1 MTEFV
6 VNPDNANKYV
16 DKQTGAET
24 LAFRPNGFSIGTA
37 KNIQHLDLHGLTT
50 LKGDIN
56 LKDCTRLVDINTE
69 QTKVS
74 TVEFPETM
82 SLETVKLSDTITGV
96 SLPNQ
101 GNLQTL
107 TAEGYA
113 DIKTLEFGK
122 NTPDDAIVPFVTLC
136 ASSATQ
142 DMDIEL
148 DNVEW
153 DVSFVMSVLL
163 WMIKKTFKGTGH
175 VTVSSQLTPAS
186 VQNVSD
192 ILGVECFYDDAPFY
206 VKTSGGNFLT
216 GPQNVISGGTAD
228 YQMIVIP
235 RSDYTPTY
243 SLQDYES
250 TTKTDGDTIY
260 NKGVAHIN
268 GRTGHLTTDES
279 INDVAVKVQGYYSK
293 DGHNDMEPIRR
304 RYAPSK
310 VQRLSPRLENTPTK
324 LSSCLWSILVR
335 LMSCGTS

>member
-1 MTEFV
+1 MEVTAHQTIYPTGNVSGAAGATIDPHVRVRAGQKYTLSLGTNTFEKDTYFYVYLRNYYRSFGNLANISLATDFILNGTRLTEFV

-69 QTKVS
+69 QTEVS

-101 GNLQTL
+101 GNLQTF

-122 NTPDDAIVPFVTLC
+122 NTPDDAVVPFVSLC

-142 DMDIEL
+142 DMDIE
-148 DNVEW
+148 
-153 DVSFVMSVLL
+153 
-163 WMIKKTFKGTGH
+163 
-175 VTVSSQLTPAS
+175 A
-186 VQNVSD
+186 
-192 ILGVECFYDDAPFY
+192 
-206 VKTSGGNFLT
+206 
-216 GPQNVISGGTAD
+216 
-228 YQMIVIP
+228 
-235 RSDYTPTY
+235 
-243 SLQDYES
+243 
-250 TTKTDGDTIY
+250 
-260 NKGVAHIN
+260 
-268 GRTGHLTTDES
+268 
-279 INDVAVKVQGYYSK
+279 
-293 DGHNDMEPIRR
+293 
-304 RYAPSK
+304 
-310 VQRLSPRLENTPTK
+310 
-324 LSSCLWSILVR
+324 
-335 LMSCGTS
+335 